1 MTLLQ
6 QSCNI
11 KSLYVLSKPSG
22 LTRKCFDKGYNKN
35 RTGVLSAG
43 IKLNKLIFLRYCFLN
58 LLQNLVYVFIWKVSC
73 SERRNLLSH
82 STVTHIVKKRMI
94 GHLWTLVELPFKGH
108 GGSHWKMT
116 PLNCSF
122 PCKWEVV
129 IVSWTLQGHLSSLGA
144 INNHY
149 YTVQTPYTQAWT
161 QTTCRLIQGC
171 TKQFGWISPLHHGN
185 WLRHLPI
192 QGTPP
197 FCWLCFY
204 TCV

>member
-1 MTLLQ
+1 
-6 QSCNI
+6 
-11 KSLYVLSKPSG
+11 
-22 LTRKCFDKGYNKN
+22 
-35 RTGVLSAG
+35 
-43 IKLNKLIFLRYCFLN
+43 
-58 LLQNLVYVFIWKVSC
+58 
-73 SERRNLLSH
+73 
-82 STVTHIVKKRMI
+82 MI

-161 QTTCRLIQGC
+161 QTTCKLIQGC
-171 TKQFGWISPLHHGN
+171 TKQFGWISPLHHETGSVIYPFRAP
-185 WLRHLPI
+185 LHFVGCVSIHVFKQPLCAVHTYVLIHSSTLARPQKVLFQLGLKCAYLPFSQPI
-192 QGTPP
+192 SSLSFSLSFLFFAG
-197 FCWLCFY
+197 
-204 TCV
+204 